1 MKEKKLILFDFDGTI
16 TNKDSFFLFIKY
28 YVGWSKLIV
37 GFVFLAPV
45 LFFYKTGLIPNWRAK
60 EIVLTYFFKG
70 QLVDIFSRKAEI
82 FSLEIIPSIIKPKAT
97 EIIREYLNKGD
108 AVVIVSASIDFWLK
122 PWCDLNG
129 LQLISSSLIVED
141 GKITGKLNG
150 PNCYGLEK
158 VKRIKERFDLT
169 RHIEICAYGDSKGDK
184 EMLDLAH
191 KKYYRK
197 LM

>member
-16 TNKDSFFLFIKY
+16 TSKDSFFLFIKY